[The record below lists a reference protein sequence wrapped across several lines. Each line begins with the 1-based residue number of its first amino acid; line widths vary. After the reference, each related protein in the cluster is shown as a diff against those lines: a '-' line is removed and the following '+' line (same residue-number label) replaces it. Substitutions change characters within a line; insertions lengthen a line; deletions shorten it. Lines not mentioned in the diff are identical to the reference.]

1 MRCRFL
7 LRVVACVAA
16 AAALSVAQNLSADAV
31 CRKVAETY
39 KNLRTF
45 QIAAQRTNEYVAR
58 GAAASG
64 ETFYSLAEVR
74 PDKIRLTLKESDRE
88 LIIVSDGETTWRYLP
103 KTRQYTKE
111 AVATVADD
119 EEEEPQSK
127 DEKDLLTQAR
137 NTLINRYLGLA
148 RYGPAAVIAKEDRIK
163 IGGEKVDCYVI
174 QIRVPSGLQELWVD
188 KQRFLV
194 LRHVETAKG
203 MRNGIEITAKV
214 TLNLKNADIAS
225 VPENDFFAFKPPDKT
240 TEVQTLNLPGERPNL
255 TGRVAQDFTLKA
267 LDGDKVS
274 LSGLRGK
281 VVLLDFWATWCPPC
295 RKELP
300 EVEKL
305 RQQFGDKGLV
315 VLGVN
320 DEDSGT
326 VKSFLKKNEYG
337 LPVLMDSKHDVHRM
351 YGASAIPTVII
362 IDKNGVIKAHYVG
375 ARDREEL
382 IAALKTAGI
391 E

>member
-1 MRCRFL
+1 MRCCFL
-7 LRVVACVAA
+7 LRVVGCIAATAC
-16 AAALSVAQNLSADAV
+16 LSAAQTLSPDAI

-45 QIAAQRTNEYVAR
+45 QIAAQRTTEYATR
-58 GAAASG
+58 GASASG

-74 PDKIRLTLKESDRE
+74 PDKVRLTLKENDRE

-103 KTRQYTKE
+103 KSRQYTKE
-111 AVATVADD
+111 EVATVADD
-119 EEEEPQSK
+119 EEEQPQSK
-127 DEKDLLTQAR
+127 DESDLLTQAR

-148 RYGPAAVIAKEDRIK
+148 RYAPAAVLAKEDRIK
-163 IGGEKVDCYVI
+163 VGAEKIDCYVL

-203 MRNGIEITAKV
+203 VRNGVEVVAKV
-214 TLNLKNADIAS
+214 STNFKSADIET
-225 VPENDFFAFKPPDKT
+225 VPENSLFAFSPPEKAA
-240 TEVQTLNLPGERPNL
+240 EVQTLNLPGERPNL

-274 LSGLRGK
+274 LSELRGK

-300 EVEKL
+300 EVDKL
-305 RQQFGDKGLV
+305 RQQYADKGLV
-315 VLGVN
+315 VLGIN

-326 VKSFLKKNEYG
+326 VKSFLKKHEYG
-337 LPVLMDSKHDVHRM
+337 LPVLMDSKRDVHRM
-351 YGASAIPTVII
+351 YGARAIPTVII
-362 IDKNGVIKAHYVG
+362 VDKNGVIKAHYVG
-375 ARDREEL
+375 ARDREQL